1 MKHDMTDD
9 ELISAI
15 ENARIELAKA
25 EIAQESVALSLKKLQ
40 VEYEVRRMNNQAAA
54 YRYTFEE
61 GPRGE

>member
-9 ELISAI
+9 ELSSAI

-40 VEYEVRRMNNQAAA
+40 VEYEVRRRNNQAAT

>member
-15 ENARIELAKA
+15 ENARIELANA

-40 VEYEVRRMNNQAAA
+40 VEYEVRRRNNKAAT